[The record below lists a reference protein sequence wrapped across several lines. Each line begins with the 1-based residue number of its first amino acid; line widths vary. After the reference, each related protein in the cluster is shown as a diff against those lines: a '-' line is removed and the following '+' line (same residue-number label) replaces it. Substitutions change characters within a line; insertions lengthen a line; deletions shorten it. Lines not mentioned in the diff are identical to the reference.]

1 VSPRPVI
8 LSLVALSLSSAAARA
23 DDGWKAAGTKNGVV
37 YEKRTVSGS
46 KFLEFRATMQV
57 AVAPAEALQKI
68 WSLITNE
75 PPPSNHRRVIR
86 RTDDEI
92 VVYDQI
98 DTPVVSDR
106 DVTLRIYKMTRPEAL
121 EVRFE
126 SNEALGPPPDPKR
139 VRLAMVRGA
148 WTIETVPGGS
158 RLTYLC
164 YSEPGGS
171 IPAFMVRGPQRDHV
185 TIDVERVLARLR
197 QQPEALTQP

>member
-1 VSPRPVI
+1 
-8 LSLVALSLSSAAARA
+8 LVALSLLCTAARA
-23 DDGWKAAGTKNGVV
+23 DTDWHAAGTKNGAV
-37 YEKRTVSGS
+37 YEKRAVSGS
-46 KFLEFRATMQV
+46 KFLEYRATMEV
-57 AVAPAEALQKI
+57 PVAPAEALQKI
-68 WSLITNE
+68 WSLIVNE

-86 RTDDEI
+86 QTDDEI

-106 DVTLRIYKMTRPEAL
+106 DVTLRIYKMARPEAL

-126 SNEALGPPPDPKR
+126 SNEALGPPRDPKR
-139 VRLAMVRGA
+139 VRLPVVRGA
-148 WTIETVPGGS
+148 WTIEAVPGGS

-185 TIDVERVLARLR
+185 TIDVERVLGRLR
-197 QQPEALTQP
+197 GASK